1 LDAQY
6 FRAMFDYHYWARN
19 RLLEAADGLNDE
31 DYGKP
36 NGFTYGSIRA
46 VLTHTLGAE
55 VIWLNRMRGDGAPP
69 LAPARED
76 DLPSLDYLVARWSE
90 VESAQRAFLENLKDA
105 DLSTVI
111 EYSLRDGTPMH
122 ATIWQLL
129 TIVVTHSMQHRA
141 EAAEALTKIKRSPGN
156 LDFIVFMREA

>member
-1 LDAQY
+1 MASMT
-6 FRAMFDYHYWARN
+6 RTTASPTASPTAASGPSSPTRWALRSSGSTAC
-19 RLLEAADGLNDE
+19 AATAHPHSHRPE
-31 DYGKP
+31 K
-36 NGFTYGSIRA
+36 TTCHRSITWSHAGQRS
-46 VLTHTLGAE
+46 
-55 VIWLNRMRGDGAPP
+55 NQPSAPSWKTS
-69 LAPARED
+69 RT
-76 DLPSLDYLVARWSE
+76 
-90 VESAQRAFLENLKDA
+90 QT
-105 DLSTVI
+105 LSTVI